1 MMKNIFITAAILT
14 LAGCQSTIPEQP
26 EILNQSN
33 YISSK
38 SLTSIIPLSSR
49 GLEVQNDK
57 QVHNFLENDK
67 NKEGPYPLQYKYIIS
82 NHLQKPVEPLF
93 KPIAY
98 NTGKQ
103 EKGWGTCVNIDNTNH
118 IFIIKNNKIIE
129 TFSGSNTDTVC
140 NSLKITQ
147 EQKDNEQYRKNVD
160 NAVAGFKAIV
170 DDPEKS
176 SLFGTAPVNPEKFI
190 LQQLPIFLNNES
202 ILEDISVRK
211 TFQLVGNESVYCYLI
226 YAKVLTKDSQGNTLP
241 EKKAIF
247 FYKDGYL
254 LNHKIFDSE
263 KTSAKGEI
271 LKNKF
276 DEQDLAFS
284 ESFGENRPL
293 HHVSPPKKHVS
304 NQTKSSSIKK
314 SDKNESKNRN
324 KIKATPTKK
333 EVKNDGKNKQKTKK

>member
-1 MMKNIFITAAILT
+1 MKNIFITAAILT
-14 LAGCQSTIPEQP
+14 LAGCQATIPEQP
-26 EILNQSN
+26 DTPGQPG

-38 SLTSIIPLSSR
+38 YITTIIPLSSQSQNN
-49 GLEVQNDK
+49 QNDK
-57 QVHNFLENDK
+57 QVHNFLEIDK

-103 EKGWGTCVNIDNTNH
+103 EKGWGTCVNVDNTNH

-160 NAVAGFKAIV
+160 NAVASFKTIV

-190 LQQLPIFLNNES
+190 LQQLPLFLNNEAT
-202 ILEDISVRK
+202 LEDISVRK

-226 YAKVLTKDSQGNTLP
+226 YANILTKDSQGKNLP

-254 LNHKIFDSE
+254 LNHKVFDSE

-293 HHVSPPKKHVS
+293 THVVPPKKHVS
-304 NQTKSSSIKK
+304 SQTKSSSIKK
-314 SDKNESKNRN
+314 SDTKDSKN
-324 KIKATPTKK
+324 KGKAKSSPVKK
-333 EVKNDGKNKQKTKK
+333 EVKNDGKNKQKAKK